1 MRIWSERIVR
11 RKLIKWGNRQSESTR
26 IDKETVDSLKAPP
39 NYPRQLSN
47 LNFRASDDHVTV
59 HGSDSEN
66 SEEVEELNVI
76 GGKWTMLSLL
86 LISPQEKISAEN
98 TIASELP
105 TVDPKRKI
113 KKNQLNV
120 AVDNNRTIPNLIF
133 LTINLWKSLIIR
145 TFKPSVPIA
154 TEPILTT
161 SNSKDRDENPD
172 PINKNQQQAWPK
184 IPPIAYPP
192 APTVSHAMVTKL
204 RAQEAMKV
212 TTIEINPLLT
222 TTKQICQHV
231 AKVKVQIDLTKARPQ
246 HIWMGYDEDE
256 MERGDGKLYNIYE
269 DVPEY
274 CSYYKHQGHTP
285 VTCTMKRR
293 DDEARKKKEME
304 EAEKHLKDQMHGWH
318 PFPEILDVQM
328 DSEIRITV

>member
-1 MRIWSERIVR
+1 M
-11 RKLIKWGNRQSESTR
+11 KLIK
-26 IDKETVDSLKAPP
+26 
-39 NYPRQLSN
+39 
-47 LNFRASDDHVTV
+47 
-59 HGSDSEN
+59 
-66 SEEVEELNVI
+66 
-76 GGKWTMLSLL
+76 
-86 LISPQEKISAEN
+86 EKISAEN

-222 TTKQICQHV
+222 TTKQICQQLCLILLISKKNLLQGV
-231 AKVKVQIDLTKARPQ
+231 
-246 HIWMGYDEDE
+246 
-256 MERGDGKLYNIYE
+256 NI
-269 DVPEY
+269 
-274 CSYYKHQGHTP
+274 
-285 VTCTMKRR
+285 
-293 DDEARKKKEME
+293 
-304 EAEKHLKDQMHGWH
+304 L
-318 PFPEILDVQM
+318 
-328 DSEIRITV
+328 